1 MIVLIV
7 ESVPPSLRGELSKW
21 LLEPQAGVFVGNVSG
36 AVRDLLWEKAC
47 QEAGVGNCT
56 LIQPAANEQ
65 GYIIRTWG
73 ETRRVVEEWE
83 GLYLVR
89 RPKPKEKLPITGD
102 PPQDWNEYLHP
113 YIWAKTA
120 RGVVLAS
127 DEPDYHPL
135 ACHMID
141 TAMVALQMW
150 KKTLPAA
157 IKEEMRSKLRLPDME
172 STGRWIAFFIGL
184 HDLGKAT
191 PAFQRKWQ
199 EGWARLVKLGFVP
212 SDSQETSP
220 HHVLSTYLLIDL
232 LNGLGL
238 DRNISLWVAAVVGAH
253 HGSFARNADLNSC
266 KRLIGGSSWQTA
278 QAQLLRLLAHV
289 LRLDE
294 LEYPTGNL
302 CRQNGF
308 LLPLAGFCS
317 VADWIASNHECFQ
330 YVGDTVILPYYV
342 EHSEHLAAQALERL
356 GWLDRPRDMQVQDFT
371 ELFQKVPN
379 SLQYQVIE
387 MAETLNGPSLVLLEY
402 PMGGGKTEAALWL
415 ADYLAC
421 TAGQKGL
428 YFALP
433 TMATSNQMF
442 GRVNSYLSERFPDTS
457 INTMLLHGHASLNAE
472 FEVLR
477 KRGRHTEG
485 FHIEEKKAEG
495 LLVAEW
501 FTYRKRGLLS
511 PYGIGTIDQA
521 LLAVLQTPHFFVR
534 LFGLAG
540 KVVVLDEVHAY
551 DSYMQALL
559 AQLLTWLA
567 ACHTSVILLSATLP
581 AHTRQALIDAYAL
594 GRGQTDVELPQIA
607 YPRISVITESGCHS
621 RHITGAP
628 TRFIGLRLVPEEKT
642 QTLGHDGSNSGVR
655 WMQMLREQLQAGGCA
670 AVILNTVGR
679 AQEVYQ
685 GLKQY
690 FSDEELYLLHAR
702 FPFDMRMERETAI
715 LGQFGPPDHADRPRR
730 AVVVSTQILEQ
741 SLDLDFDLMVTDL
754 APIDLVL
761 QRSGRLWRHQRSR
774 PASCKEPTLWLL
786 MPELDSEGAPIFDT
800 GSARV
805 YNEHTLFRSW
815 LALRARESIEIPAE
829 MDSLIESVYRP
840 MDAPPDLPPHLQ
852 AVWRSSKQN
861 LEEQI
866 FDMQRKAKEQ
876 HIRGI
881 NEDVVSM
888 PMKSLAEDAE
898 ELHPVLQALT
908 RLGGVSVTVVC
919 LYDDDGT
926 LLTVG
931 PKRERIV
938 LRKPNQDEVRAL
950 LGSSLRI
957 SFAPYLVKRIL
968 ALDPPAEWADS
979 PHLRRCRLL
988 TFDLNGNCLMPEIPL
1003 KLDEELGLYVLR
1015 KEDQSE

>member
-7 ESVPPSLRGELSKW
+7 ESVPPGLRGQLSKW

-89 RPKPKEKLPITGD
+89 RPKPKEKLPITSD
-102 PPQDWNEYLHP
+102 PPQDWNDYLHS
-113 YIWAKTA
+113 YMWAKTA
-120 RGVVLAS
+120 RGVVLAP

-150 KKTLPAA
+150 KKVLPAA
-157 IKEEMRSKLRLPDME
+157 IKEEMRSGLQLPDLD
-172 STGRWIAFFIGL
+172 STGRWVAFFIGL

-191 PAFQRKWQ
+191 PVFQCKWQ
-199 EGWARLVKLGFVP
+199 EGWARLVKSGFIP
-212 SDSQETSP
+212 ADSQETSP
-220 HHVLSTYLLIDL
+220 HYVLSTYLLMDL
-232 LNGLGL
+232 LKEIGL
-238 DRNISLWVAAVVGAH
+238 DASIALWVAAVVGAH
-253 HGSFARNADLNSC
+253 HGNFPESSELNQC
-266 KRLIGGSSWQTA
+266 KRLIGGSAWQTA
-278 QAQLLRLLAHV
+278 QAQLVRLLAHV

-294 LEYPTGNL
+294 LDYPTGNL
-302 CRQNGF
+302 RRQNGF

-317 VADWIASNHECFQ
+317 VADWIASNHECFP
-330 YVGDTVILPYYV
+330 YVGETAILPYYA
-342 EHSEHLAAQALERL
+342 EHAEHLAAQALELL
-356 GWLDRPRDMQVQDFT
+356 GWLNRPQDMQVQDFT
-371 ELFQKVPN
+371 ELFNRVPN
-379 SLQYQVIE
+379 SFQQQVQDI
-387 MAETLNGPSLVLLEY
+387 AETLSGPSLVLLEY

-442 GRVNSYLSERFPDTS
+442 GRVNNYLSERFPDTS

-477 KRGRHTEG
+477 QRGRRPDA
-485 FHIEEKKAEG
+485 FHIEEKKAKG
-495 LLVAEW
+495 LQAAEW

-567 ACHTSVILLSATLP
+567 ACHTSVVLLSATLP

-594 GRGQTDVELPQIA
+594 GRGKVDVKLPQIA
-607 YPRISVITESGCHS
+607 YPRLSVITASGSHS
-621 RHITGAP
+621 RHIAGAP
-628 TRFIGLRLVPEEKT
+628 TRAIDLKLVPQEELDVMGYSGSA
-642 QTLGHDGSNSGVR
+642 LGVK
-655 WMQMLREQLQAGGCA
+655 WMQLLREQLQAGGCA

-685 GLKQY
+685 ALKQY
-690 FSDEELYLLHAR
+690 FSAEELWLLHAR

-715 LGQFGPPDHADRPRR
+715 LEQFGPPGQADRPQR

-754 APIDLVL
+754 APIDLVM

-774 PASCKEPTLWLL
+774 PVSCKCPTLWVL
-786 MPELDSEGAPIFDT
+786 MPELDSEGVPNFDA
-800 GSARV
+800 GSVHV

-815 LALRARESIEIPAE
+815 LALRDKVSIEIPAE
-829 MDSLIESVYRP
+829 MDSLIEFVYQP
-840 MDAPPDLPPHLQ
+840 MDAPPDLPSYLQ
-852 AVWRSSKQN
+852 TVWLSSQQK

-866 FDMQRKAKEQ
+866 SDMQRKAKEQ
-876 HIRGI
+876 HIRAI
-881 NEDVVSM
+881 DKDVVST
-888 PMKSLAEDAE
+888 PMKHLAEEAE
-898 ELHPVLQALT
+898 DQHPALQALT
-908 RLGGVSVTVVC
+908 RLGGISVTVVC
-919 LYDDDGT
+919 LYDDNGA
-926 LLTVG
+926 LRTVG
-931 PKRERIV
+931 PNPERIV

-950 LGSSLRI
+950 LGSSLRV
-957 SFAPYLVKRIL
+957 SFAPHLVRRIL
-968 ALDPPAEWADS
+968 TLDPPAEWGDS

-988 TFDLNGNCLMPEIPL
+988 TFDRNGNCLTPEIPL
-1003 KLDEELGLYVLR
+1003 KLDEELGLYLLR
-1015 KEDQSE
+1015 KEDQIE